1 MGFYPTGEQLVGRE
15 LRKAVKRGMRNRFP
29 GPYGLEVGSPKDV
42 PEGYEEK
49 WLMNL
54 HVIDTRGVEERFG
67 CIECRL
73 KKGPRGLKKGF
84 YLKYT
89 VKYVDW
95 DAASIVP
102 VKVHIFDITDSWE
115 KLETSTAV
123 AKHQCQI
130 EYSVESCFAD
140 ENVHG
145 CTHEKKKM
153 SVPFPSDSDVIYGV
167 AHQGRGAFHVGI

>member
-1 MGFYPTGEQLVGRE
+1 MSLIREGLKKGLDALSAGVIFITSQRMTGLDIKPDYFG
-15 LRKAVKRGMRNRFP
+15 
-29 GPYGLEVGSPKDV
+29 GLKYCPDNS
-42 PEGYEEK
+42 
-49 WLMNL
+49 
-54 HVIDTRGVEERFG
+54 I
-67 CIECRL
+67 CRL

-123 AKHQCQI
+123 AKHQCQKI
-130 EYSVESCFAD
+130 SVAAACS
-140 ENVHG
+140 
-145 CTHEKKKM
+145 
-153 SVPFPSDSDVIYGV
+153 
-167 AHQGRGAFHVGI
+167 